1 MSKRK
6 KPRMKTRAEPTYS
19 ELWLT
24 AGFDSLAVSGY
35 TRLSDNPEVRIAAG
49 KIADL
54 ISTMTIHLMQN
65 TEAGDVRVIN
75 GLSKKIDI
83 NPYKYMTRK
92 TWVYNIVNTMLIEGK
107 GNAFVLPIIGDGEGY
122 IADLMPLR
130 PSKTRIVSDGFDYHV
145 EYESKAYQYD
155 EILHFMVNP
164 DPEKPYEGL
173 GFKVVLSDVIN
184 NLKQAAATKNAF
196 MSTQYKPS
204 VIISVDAMTEEFSSK
219 EGRDS
224 ILAKYIG
231 DTEAGKPWV
240 IPADMV
246 KIDQVKPLSLQD
258 LAIDKSVEIDK
269 RTVAGI
275 FGVPAFLL
283 GVGSFNKDEYNN
295 FINSTIM
302 PIAQGIEQEL
312 TKKLLLAPN
321 FYFHF
326 NPRSLY
332 SYSLKDLSDVG
343 SNMYIRGIMTGNE
356 VRNWI
361 GLTPKEGLD
370 ELVILENFI
379 PAGMIGDQKKL
390 NPTST
395 EGGEE

>member
-19 ELWLT
+19 ELWLSS
-24 AGFDSLAVSGY
+24 GFDSLAVQGY
-35 TRLSDNPEVRIAAG
+35 TRLSDNPEVKIAAG

-65 TEAGDVRVIN
+65 TETGDVRVKN
-75 GLSKKIDI
+75 GLSNKLDI

-92 TWVYNIVNTMLIEGK
+92 TWMYNIVNTMLIEGR
-107 GNAFVLPIIGDGEGY
+107 GNAFAIPIVGNGDGY
-122 IADLMPLR
+122 IEDLMPVR
-130 PSKTRIVSDGFDYHV
+130 PSKIRIVGDGVDYHA
-145 EYESKAYQYD
+145 EYNGKVYQYD
-155 EILHFMVNP
+155 EILHFVINP

-173 GFKVVLSDVIN
+173 GYKVVLTDLIN
-184 NLKQAAATKNAF
+184 NLKQASATKNAF

-283 GVGSFNKDEYNN
+283 GVGNFNKDEYNN

-321 FYFHF
+321 YYFHF

-332 SYSLKDLSDVG
+332 SYSLSDLSNVG

-361 GLTPKEGLD
+361 GLTPMDGLD

-379 PAGMIGDQKKL
+379 PAGMIGDQNKL

>member
-65 TEAGDVRVIN
+65 TESGDVRVIN

-92 TWVYNIVNTMLIEGK
+92 TWMYNIVNTMLIEGK
-107 GNAFVLPIIGDGEGY
+107 GNAFAIPIVGDGDGY
-122 IADLMPLR
+122 ISDLMPVQ
-130 PSKTRIVSDGFDYHV
+130 PSKARIVGEGIDYHV
-145 EYESKAYQYD
+145 EYNGKAYQYD
-155 EILHFMVNP
+155 EILHFVINP

-173 GFKVVLSDVIN
+173 GYKVVLTDLIN
-184 NLKQAAATKNAF
+184 NLKQASATKNAF

-283 GVGSFNKDEYNN
+283 GVGNFNKDEYNN

-321 FYFHF
+321 YYFHF

-332 SYSLKDLSDVG
+332 SYSLSDLSNVG

-361 GLTPKEGLD
+361 GLTPMDGLD

-379 PAGMIGDQKKL
+379 PAGMIGDQNKL

>member
-1 MSKRK
+1 LSKRK

-35 TRLSDNPEVRIAAG
+35 TRLSDNPEVKIAAG

-130 PSKTRIVSDGFDYHV
+130 PSKTRIVSDGIDYHV

-155 EILHFMVNP
+155 EILHFVINP
-164 DPEKPYEGL
+164 DPEKPFEGL